1 MWGPALLFWYSVT
14 QIEKA
19 NSAELD
25 WALANMKAVRSK
37 KRDTITDKL
46 VTDADGK
53 AAKEDVCRSL
63 SDLDVVTDDV
73 VG

>member
-1 MWGPALLFWYSVT
+1 
-14 QIEKA
+14 
-19 NSAELD
+19 
-25 WALANMKAVRSK
+25 MKAVRSK